1 MRFFRAPVMWFDP
14 HQCLVVSG
22 GIVILQG
29 ETPLMHGQFPALVSV
44 EMAGGRHFQR
54 RRWTTESALSVV
66 KFCLA
71 IRSVGVQSEE
81 KIRSSRHC
89 FLFVVSALRL
99 PNGASAVARCLDWGL
114 AS

>member
-1 MRFFRAPVMWFDP
+1 MWFGP
-14 HQCLVVSG
+14 HQCPVISG
-22 GIVILQG
+22 DIVILQG

-44 EMAGGRHFQR
+44 EMVRGRHSQR
-54 RRWTTESALSVV
+54 RRWTTESVLSVV
-66 KFCLA
+66 KFRLT

-81 KIRSSRHC
+81 KVRSSRHC

-99 PNGASAVARCLDWGL
+99 PNGASAVARCLDRGL